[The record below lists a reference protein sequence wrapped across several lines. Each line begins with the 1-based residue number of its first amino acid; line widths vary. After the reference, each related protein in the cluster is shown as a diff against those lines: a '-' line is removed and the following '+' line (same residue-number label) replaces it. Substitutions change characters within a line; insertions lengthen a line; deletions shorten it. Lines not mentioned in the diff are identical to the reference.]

1 MSKTKPNRMYH
12 AGKDK
17 YGDIIQVSY
26 DWVTARLDGEKS
38 TGCWRVDAPYIK
50 IFIQE
55 ENLKPEPLPENPL
68 TELLK
73 DRDRL
78 DWLLNEYGVTWGII
92 EYDDR
97 ITREGIDKEMTDSG
111 YKNMEDYNVNTK

>member
-26 DWVTARLDGEKS
+26 DWVTARLDGEKG

-55 ENLKPEPLPENPL
+55 ENLKPEPLPGNPL

-73 DRDRL
+73 DKERL
-78 DWLLNEYGVTWGII
+78 DWLLNEYGVRWDII
-92 EYDDR
+92 NDDR
-97 ITREGIDKEMTDSG
+97 VTREGLDKEMTDSG
-111 YKNMEDYNVNTK
+111 YKNMLDL

>member
-26 DWVTARLDGEKS
+26 DWVTARLDGEKC

-68 TELLK
+68 AELLK
-73 DRDRL
+73 DRERL
-78 DWLLNEYGVTWGII
+78 NWILSDAGKYWISS
-92 EYDDR
+92 
-97 ITREGIDKEMTDSG
+97 REDIDKEME
-111 YKNMEDYNVNTK
+111 EDDG

>member
-26 DWVTARLDGEKS
+26 DWVTARLDGEKG

-68 TELLK
+68 AELLK
-73 DRDRL
+73 DRERL
-78 DWLLNEYGVTWGII
+78 NWILSDAGKYWISS
-92 EYDDR
+92 
-97 ITREGIDKEMTDSG
+97 REDIDKEME
-111 YKNMEDYNVNTK
+111 EDDG

>member
-12 AGKDK
+12 SAWDK
-17 YGDIIQVSY
+17 YGDILDASGNWI
-26 DWVTARLDGEKS
+26 TCRFDGEKG
-38 TGCWRVDAPYIK
+38 TNCYEVDAPYIK

-78 DWLLNEYGVTWGII
+78 DWLLNEYGIRWDII
-92 EYDDR
+92 NDNR
-97 ITREGIDKEMTDSG
+97 VTREGIDDEMTDSG
-111 YKNMEDYNVNTK
+111 YKNMRDYNVN